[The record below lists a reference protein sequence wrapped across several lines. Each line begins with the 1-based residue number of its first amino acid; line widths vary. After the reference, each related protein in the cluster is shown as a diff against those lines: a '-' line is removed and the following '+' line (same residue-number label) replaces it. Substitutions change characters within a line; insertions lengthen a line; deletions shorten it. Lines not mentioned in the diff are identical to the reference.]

1 MLSCFMWRKDR
12 GVDPPSAS
20 ILQLYAVLY
29 RGLAETLKSKGDM
42 PKAAEADS
50 IAQAI
55 RVNLQPIH

>member
-1 MLSCFMWRKDR
+1 
-12 GVDPPSAS
+12 
-20 ILQLYAVLY
+20 VLY

-42 PKAAEADS
+42 AKAAEADS